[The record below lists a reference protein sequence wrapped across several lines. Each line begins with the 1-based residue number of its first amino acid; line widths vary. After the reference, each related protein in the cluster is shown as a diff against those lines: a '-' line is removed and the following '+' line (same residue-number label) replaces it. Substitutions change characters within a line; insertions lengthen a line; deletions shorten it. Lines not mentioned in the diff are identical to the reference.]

1 MRIRVFL
8 LSAAMGLAQDQTGS
22 VSGVVLD
29 AISHQPVA
37 KANVSLNPRGMG
49 PRPQN
54 SGPQSA
60 ITDITGSFSMTN
72 VVAGQYQLTVQHRN
86 YPMDRNGPAR
96 KTIEI
101 KAGEKAGPV
110 DLTLIPGA
118 SVSGHVV
125 DEDGD
130 PLSGCSV
137 MATPPKTPYSQFGG
151 PVSVEDGTFRLFG
164 ISPGKYQVSAIC
176 RQPAFQARPFSAAP
190 ELPPAAAYQTQY
202 YPATSDVKSAEAVE
216 LLPGSEKAGIE
227 FRMRP
232 SPVTQVHGTFGPGV
246 DLRDRPNLMV
256 QMVPADERIPRS
268 VLTNSV
274 IDREKGTFDFPQV
287 FPGSYLLIAFT
298 NGEPAGRVGGM
309 QKIDVKDQPVEM
321 VLNLRP
327 GMNIEGTVQFEGPP
341 PVNSSP
347 NAPPSRPSPT
357 IQLNP
362 EYQIGFPGAGVQVKD
377 DGSFVLE
384 SVLPGLWRL
393 RVLSPNG
400 FLKSA
405 WMGTTELTNG
415 LVDLT
420 GGTAGPLK
428 LIVSTNTATIG
439 GTGPPGQLIFAQ
451 EIDES
456 FPFPNIRSMSTDPGG
471 QFKFSNLAP
480 GKYRIVAAELEGQPP
495 EEGGQE
501 ITVHEGETLMIDV
514 KARSN

>member
-1 MRIRVFL
+1 MRGVVL
-8 LSAAMGLAQDQTGS
+8 LLIAAMGLAQDQTGS

-72 VVAGQYQLTVQHRN
+72 VVPGQYQLTVQHRN
-86 YPMDRNGPAR
+86 YPTARSGPAR
-96 KTIEI
+96 KTVEI
-101 KAGEKAGPV
+101 KAGEKAGPI

-125 DEDGD
+125 DEDGE

-137 MATPPKTPYSQFGG
+137 MAIPPKVPYSQYGG
-151 PVSVEDGTFRLFG
+151 PVSVEDGTYRLFG
-164 ISPGKYQVSAIC
+164 ISPGKYQMSAIC
-176 RQPAFQARPFSAAP
+176 RQPVFHARPFSAAP
-190 ELPPAAAYQTQY
+190 ELPPSAAYQTQY
-202 YPATSDVKSAEAVE
+202 YPATTDVKSAEAVE
-216 LLPGSEKAGIE
+216 LAPGSEKAGIE

-246 DLRDRPNLMV
+246 DMRERPNLMLQLVPV
-256 QMVPADERIPRS
+256 QEKMPRS
-268 VLTNSV
+268 LVSNPV
-274 IDREKGTFDFPQV
+274 IDREKGTFDFQQV
-287 FPGSYLLIAFT
+287 FPGSYMLIAFT
-298 NGEPAGRVGGM
+298 NGDPSGRVGAM
-309 QKIDVKDQPVEM
+309 QRIDVKDQPVEP

-327 GMNIEGTVQFEGPP
+327 EMNIEGTVQIEGPP
-341 PVNSSP
+341 PVNSNP
-347 NAPPSRPSPT
+347 NAPPSGQPNT

-377 DGSFVLE
+377 DGTFVLE

-393 RVLSPNG
+393 RALSPNG

-428 LIVSTNTATIG
+428 LVISTNTATIR
-439 GTGPPGQLIFAQ
+439 GTGPLGQLIFAQ
-451 EIDES
+451 EFDES
-456 FPFPNIRSMSTDPGG
+456 LPFPNTRSTQVDPSG
-471 QFKFSNLAP
+471 QFKFEHLPP
-480 GKYRIVAAELEGQPP
+480 GKYRIVVAELEGQPP
-495 EEGGQE
+495 EEVGQE
-501 ITVHEGETLMIDV
+501 VTVHEGETVMIDV